1 MNMLTTLH
9 IADPEE
15 QFSLGFNPPET
26 TSFDEWRDM
35 GRKLCMGRRAVN
47 WLIGDWLIWGSDEK
61 RFGRKALEEANAIF
75 LADVD
80 RFGPIVDTCRRFPE
94 TRRHAELSFGHHLA
108 VMTVDDDGE
117 AERLLAEAE
126 AQRMTAA
133 QLKATVRVSTD
144 RQVNMLE
151 DDDPEDAAMRRI
163 VHAWNRS
170 PRAARQ
176 AFLELAQESH
186 MGVIEL

>member
-1 MNMLTTLH
+1 MNAITTLH
-9 IADPEE
+9 IAEPEV
-15 QFSLGFNPPET
+15 QFSLGLDLPDAM
-26 TSFDEWRDM
+26 SFDDWSAL
-35 GRKLCMGRRAVN
+35 GRKLCMGRRTMN
-47 WLIGDWLIWGSDEK
+47 WLIGDWLIWGSDEA

-80 RFGPIVDTCRRFPE
+80 RFGPIVETCRRFPE
-94 TRRHAELSFGHHLA
+94 DRRHAALSFGHHLA
-108 VMTVDDDGE
+108 VMAIEDDGE

-133 QLKATVRVSTD
+133 ALKATVRVSTD
-144 RQVNMLE
+144 RQVTMLE

>member
-9 IADPEE
+9 IAEPAQPMLPLALPAMRTFEE
-15 QFSLGFNPPET
+15 WSKVGL
-26 TSFDEWRDM
+26 M
-35 GRKLCMGRRAVN
+35 LRAARHNVDF
-47 WLIGDWLIWGSDEK
+47 LIGDWLLTGSTEYGDQARDE
-61 RFGRKALEEANAIF
+61 AIAIF
-75 LADVD
+75 RSDVP
-80 RFGPIVDTCRRFPE
+80 RFGPIVDVCRRFPE
-94 TRRHAELSFGHHLA
+94 GVRHEALTFGHHLA
-108 VMTVDDDGE
+108 VMAVDDDGE

-133 QLKATVRVSTD
+133 APKATVRVSTD
-144 RQVNMLE
+144 RQMNMLE

-163 VHAWNRS
+163 IHAWNRS
-170 PRAARQ
+170 PKASRQ

>member
-9 IADPEE
+9 IAEPDE
-15 QFSLGFNPPET
+15 QFSLGLDLPDTMTFEDWSNL
-26 TSFDEWRDM
+26 

-61 RFGRKALEEANAIF
+61 RFGRRALEEANAIF

-80 RFGPIVDTCRRFPE
+80 RFGPIVETCRRFPE
-94 TRRHAELSFGHHLA
+94 QRRHAELSFGHHLA
-108 VMTVDDDGE
+108 VMAVDDDGE
-117 AERLLAEAE
+117 AERLLADAE

-133 QLKATVRVSTD
+133 QLKATVRVTSD